1 MMGCRAAVL
10 LVCVLLVFGPVWSG
24 CAADVPADIQLAVYV
39 KILKMDRNFK
49 PRTPTVV
56 AVLYQQT
63 LAPSAALERAI
74 VRWAGDGGTVR
85 VVSIALDAAE
95 VEQAL
100 GSVSADVFYVAP
112 LRGVDIRQI
121 AKIAQ
126 RRQIRTVTGV
136 PGYARDGIGVA
147 IGVRNDHPLIMIN
160 VEASRAEGAA
170 FQAQLLRMA
179 ELVKGN

>member
-1 MMGCRAAVL
+1 MIRCRTAIPLICIL
-10 LVCVLLVFGPVWSG
+10 LVLGAVRTGR
-24 CAADVPADIQLAVYV
+24 AADVPADIQLALYV

-49 PRTPTVV
+49 PRSPVI
-56 AVLYQQT
+56 AVLYQET

-74 VRWAGDGGTVR
+74 VRWAGQPAALR
-85 VVSIALDAAE
+85 VIPIALDAAE
-95 VEQAL
+95 LEPAL
-100 GSVSADVFYVAP
+100 GSVNADVFYVAP
-112 LRGVDIRQI
+112 LRGVDIRQV

-136 PGYARDGIGVA
+136 PSYTRDGIGVA
-147 IGVRNDHPLIMIN
+147 IGVRNDRPLIMIN

-170 FQAQLLRMA
+170 FQAQLLQLA